1 MRKMAKNCE
10 STSGFHTFQPRPRGV
25 LRGAAHPILRAV
37 ALALCLAAFH
47 LAMAKGQGGATANG
61 SNAQAEAKVNPR
73 PIRVSLMDGNDIRFS
88 RISTAAG
95 LSQTRVAQIVQDDQG
110 FMWFGTQY
118 GLNRYDGYN
127 IRTFTPEPGSGNTLS
142 GAYIYSL
149 FKDRSGIIWVGCD
162 KFLDRFDPATE
173 IFTHYQLPG
182 DDANYVPATVFK
194 MSQDRTGELWLATG
208 RGLYGMD
215 PVTGRITHHYT
226 HDPLDPASL
235 SSNDVRATNE
245 NRSGEFWVADGHHL
259 EQLDRATGKV
269 TRRVSL
275 TKTARDFSFYE
286 DHSGKLWICSSG
298 GGGLAALDPD
308 TNTLTGY
315 SFYDMKSGENV
326 SAGVDSLVEDE
337 NGTLW
342 LGTMGAGLLK
352 FDPEHES
359 AIRYR
364 NHPHEHESLVE
375 DGVIALAK
383 DREGNIWV
391 GLHASEPNF
400 FANRTLSFGPLLR
413 EGFNSNSLGE
423 NLVNAIYEDPQGI
436 LWVGITG
443 SLIRIDRRTG
453 AQTSY
458 RPPGTG
464 AEYEPVA
471 IAEDHS
477 GIIWIGT
484 VGQGLDRFDPG
495 TGQFKT
501 YLHDPADPSSVS
513 NNVVGKLF
521 VDHAGTLWVG
531 TWDGLDRFDPATGR
545 FIVYRRS
552 EQNRSEYYYDIT
564 EDPDGGL
571 WVGGISGL
579 QHFDPATG
587 KFQVYEHNLDD
598 PRSLSDN
605 RITSVHVDHSGTVWA
620 ATESG
625 LDKLNRATG
634 TFTNY
639 YVRDGLPSNRVHC
652 ILEDQHGDLWIST
665 SQGVSRFNP
674 QSRVFHN
681 YSVADGL
688 PGVDMTGWQTCQRG
702 PTGEM
707 YFGGFSGATAFQP
720 DKVVD
725 NSIAPPMVFTDFRLA
740 GVSVK
745 VGGRSPLQQSISYA
759 RSLVLSHRQSNFS
772 LEFSAL
778 TYSNSLLTRYR
789 YMLEGLDSDWH
800 DVGSEERLV
809 SYNNLPAGKFVFRAQ
824 GATSSGP
831 WSEPGVALQIEI
843 LPPWWGTLWF
853 KVVWA
858 VSLVLLAG
866 SASYYRLNQVAQ
878 RFNVRLEE
886 RTRIARDLHD
896 TLLQSFQGLMLRFQ
910 TVDEMLPTRPLEA
923 KKALEAALDRADKA
937 LVEGRDAIKDM
948 RTSTLVDHDLV
959 QSMNAL
965 MTDLHEELTTGN
977 RDSVAFQVQV
987 EGAPRAVHPTLRDEI
1002 YRIAR
1007 ESLRN
1012 AFRHAQA
1019 RNIETEITYSE
1030 PLLRLR
1036 FRDDGKGIDPHVL
1049 EHGGRSGHWGLPGM
1063 RERANHIGA
1072 KLDIWSKPGA
1082 GTEVDLSIPGSIAYE
1097 AFPSRAGFRFF
1108 VKRKDRSH
1116 EHRS

>member
-1 MRKMAKNCE
+1 M
-10 STSGFHTFQPRPRGV
+10 
-25 LRGAAHPILRAV
+25 LRFIALGLCLV
-37 ALALCLAAFH
+37 ALPRTEATA
-47 LAMAKGQGGATANG
+47 QGDAIANG
-61 SNAQAEAKVNPR
+61 SSAVAEARINPR
-73 PIRVSLMDGNDIRFS
+73 PIRVSLTDGNDIRFS

-127 IRTFTPEPGSGNTLS
+127 FRTFTPEPGSVNTLS

-149 FKDRSGIIWVGCD
+149 FKDRSGMIWVGCD
-162 KFLDRFDPATE
+162 KFLDRFDPITE
-173 IFTHYQLPG
+173 TFTHYRLA
-182 DDANYVPATVFK
+182 DEDANYVPATVFNI
-194 MSQDRTGELWLATG
+194 SQDRAGELWLATG

-215 PVTGRITHHYT
+215 PATGRITHHYT
-226 HDPLDPASL
+226 HDPQNPASL
-235 SSNDVRATNE
+235 NSNDVRATSE
-245 NRSGEFWVADGHHL
+245 DRSGGFWVADGHNL
-259 EQLDRATGKV
+259 EQFDRKTDKV
-269 TRRVSL
+269 TLRVSL
-275 TKTARDFSFYE
+275 TKTARDFSFRE

-298 GGGLAALDPD
+298 GGGMAALDPK
-308 TNTLTGY
+308 TKTVTYY
-315 SFYDMKSGENV
+315 SFYDMKSGEIV

-364 NHPHEHESLVE
+364 NHPHEQGSLAE
-375 DGVIALAK
+375 DGVITLAK

-413 EGFNSNSLGE
+413 EGFKTNSLGE

-443 SLIRIDRRTG
+443 SLMRIDRRTG

-458 RPPGTG
+458 RPPGAG

-471 IAEDHS
+471 IAEDRS
-477 GIIWIGT
+477 GILWIGT
-484 VGQGLDRFDPG
+484 VGKGLERFDPG

-501 YLHDPADPSSVS
+501 YLHDPADPSSLS

-521 VDHAGTLWVG
+521 VDHADRLWVG

-552 EQNRSEYYYDIT
+552 EQDRSEYYYDIT
-564 EDPDGGL
+564 EDADGGL

-587 KFQVYEHNLDD
+587 KFQVYEHHLDD

-652 ILEDQHGDLWIST
+652 ILEDQHGDLWMST
-665 SQGVSRFNP
+665 SQGVSRFDP

-688 PGVDMTGWQTCQRG
+688 PGMDMTGWQTCQRG
-702 PTGEM
+702 PSGEM

-725 NSIAPPMVFTDFRLA
+725 SSIAPHMVFTDFRLA
-740 GVSVK
+740 GNSVK
-745 VGGRSPLQQSISYA
+745 VGDGSPLQKSISYA
-759 RSLVLSHRQSNFS
+759 RSVVLSHRQSNFS

-778 TYSNSLLTRYR
+778 TYSNSFLNRYR

-800 DVGSEERLV
+800 EVGSEERLV
-809 SYNNLPAGKFVFRAQ
+809 SYNNLPAGTYEFRAQ

-843 LPPWWGTLWF
+843 LPPWWSTLWF
-853 KVVWA
+853 RVVCA
-858 VSLVLLAG
+858 ATLVLLAW
-866 SASYYRLNQVAQ
+866 SAYYYRLNQVAQ

-910 TVDEMLPTRPLEA
+910 TVDEMLPARPLEA
-923 KKALEAALDRADKA
+923 KKALEGALDRADKA

-948 RTSTLVDHDLV
+948 RTSTLIDNDLA

-965 MTDLHEELTTGN
+965 MNDLHEEQATGN
-977 RDSVAFQVQV
+977 RDPVAFRVLV
-987 EGAPRAVHPTLRDEI
+987 EGAPRTVHPTLRDEI

-1019 RNIETEITYSE
+1019 RHIETEITYSE

-1036 FRDDGKGIDPHVL
+1036 FRDDGKGIDPSVL
-1049 EHGGRSGHWGLPGM
+1049 ERGGRSGHWGLPGM
-1063 RERANHIGA
+1063 RERAKHMGA
-1072 KLDIWSKPGA
+1072 KLDVWSNPGA
-1082 GTEVDLSIPGSIAYE
+1082 GTEVDLSIPGSIAYAE
-1097 AFPSRAGFRFF
+1097 FPTRPSFRLFR
-1108 VKRKDRSH
+1108 KRREWNHENRS
-1116 EHRS
+1116 

>member
-1 MRKMAKNCE
+1 MAKAQGDA
-10 STSGFHTFQPRPRGV
+10 ST
-25 LRGAAHPILRAV
+25 
-37 ALALCLAAFH
+37 
-47 LAMAKGQGGATANG
+47 NG
-61 SNAQAEAKVNPR
+61 SSAVTEAGVDPR
-73 PIRVSLMDGNDIRFS
+73 PIRVSLADGNDIRFS

-118 GLNRYDGYN
+118 GLNRFDGYN
-127 IRTFTPEPGSGNTLS
+127 FRTFTPEPGSGNTLS

-149 FKDRSGIIWVGCD
+149 FKDRSGMIWVGCD

-173 IFTHYQLPG
+173 TFTHYRLAG
-182 DDANYVPATVFK
+182 DDANYVPATVFN
-194 MSQDRTGELWLATG
+194 MSQDRAGGLWLATG

-215 PVTGRITHHYT
+215 PATGRITHHYT
-226 HDPLDPASL
+226 HDSLNPSSL

-245 NRSGEFWVADGHHL
+245 DRSGGFWVADGHHL
-259 EQLDRATGKV
+259 EQFDRWSGKV
-269 TRRVSL
+269 TLRVAL

-298 GGGLAALDPD
+298 GGGLAALDPK
-308 TNTLTGY
+308 TSTLTSY
-315 SFYDMKSGENV
+315 SFYDMKSEEIV
-326 SAGVDSLVEDE
+326 PAGVDSLVEDE

-364 NHPHEHESLVE
+364 NHPHEQESLAE

-400 FANRTLSFGPLLR
+400 FANRRLSFGPLLR
-413 EGFNSNSLGE
+413 EGFNTNSLGE

-436 LWVGITG
+436 LWVGVTG
-443 SLIRIDRRTG
+443 SLIRVDRRTG

-458 RPPGTG
+458 RPPGTE

-471 IAEDHS
+471 IAEDRS
-477 GIIWIGT
+477 GILWIGT
-484 VGQGLDRFDPG
+484 VGKGLDRFDPR

-501 YLHDPADPSSVS
+501 FLHDPADPSSLS

-521 VDHAGTLWVG
+521 VDHAGRLWVG
-531 TWDGLDRFDPATGR
+531 TWDGLDRFDHATGR

-625 LDKLNRATG
+625 LDKLDRATG

-652 ILEDQHGDLWIST
+652 ILEDQHGDLWMST
-665 SQGVSRFNP
+665 SRGVSRFNP
-674 QSRVFHN
+674 QTRAFHN

-688 PGVDMTGWQTCQRG
+688 PGMDMTGWQTCQQG

-707 YFGGFSGATAFQP
+707 YFGGFGGATAFQP

-725 NSIAPPMVFTDFRLA
+725 NSIAPRMVFTDFRLA
-740 GVSVK
+740 GDSVK
-745 VGGRSPLQQSISYA
+745 VGGGSPLQQSISYA
-759 RSLVLSHRQSNFS
+759 RSLALSHRQSNFS

-778 TYSNSLLTRYR
+778 TYSNSLLNRYR
-789 YMLEGLDSDWH
+789 YMLEGQDSDWH
-800 DVGSEERLV
+800 EVGSEERLV
-809 SYNNLPAGKFVFRAQ
+809 SYNNLPAGKYVFRAQ

-831 WSEPGVALQIEI
+831 WSEPGVALRLEI
-843 LPPWWGTLWF
+843 LPPWWSTWWFRTLYGGLILF
-853 KVVWA
+853 LVG
-858 VSLVLLAG
+858 SLY
-866 SASYYRLNQVAQ
+866 YYRLGQMFRQ
-878 RFNVRLEE
+878 YQLRLEERVAE
-886 RTRIARDLHD
+886 RTRIAGDLHD
-896 TLLQSFQGLMLRFQ
+896 TLLQGFVSASMQLHVAYMQLPEDSPAKPLVGHVLELMGRVIDEGRNAIRGLRISPGDSRDLELAFSRIPQELASPTSIDLR
-910 TVDEMLPTRPLEA
+910 VIVEGMARPLWPM
-923 KKALEAALDRADKA
+923 
-937 LVEGRDAIKDM
+937 I
-948 RTSTLVDHDLV
+948 
-959 QSMNAL
+959 
-965 MTDLHEELTTGN
+965 
-977 RDSVAFQVQV
+977 
-987 EGAPRAVHPTLRDEI
+987 RDEI
-1002 YRIAR
+1002 YLVGR
-1007 ESLRN
+1007 EALVN
-1012 AFRHAQA
+1012 AFRHSRASQIEAELDYAAHSFRVVVRDNGCGIEPQA
-1019 RNIETEITYSE
+1019 
-1030 PLLRLR
+1030 LAAGC
-1036 FRDDGKGIDPHVL
+1036 D
-1049 EHGGRSGHWGLPGM
+1049 GHWGLSGM
-1063 RERANHIGA
+1063 RERAERMGA
-1072 KLDIWSKPGA
+1072 RLKILSRAGA
-1082 GTEVDLSIPGSIAYE
+1082 GTEIELLVPGSIAFE
-1097 AFPSRAGFRFF
+1097 SGPSDPPTGWFSRLCSRRRNVQGAPSRR
-1108 VKRKDRSH
+1108 
-1116 EHRS
+1116 E